1 MGGSS
6 GGGGGVQ
13 NVQTTV
19 TNTNIPQEF
28 YPYLQKS
35 LQQADA
41 LLQQDY
47 IPYEGQRVA
56 AYTPEQQAAFQGIT
70 GLASRSLPG
79 IDDARS
85 FTANQLVDPATGLPR
100 GASVTDATT
109 SYTAPTTGP
118 TTFSPG
124 TVSSTYTA
132 PASFASN
139 YTGREITSGY
149 QPGTIGTSYQGRE
162 IASTYNPGTI
172 TTGYNPQAITSTYNP
187 QTITSQFK
195 GANVGTDYRGREFTR
210 PDLASRIADFQNPF
224 QQQVLDVAQ
233 ERAER
238 AFNTQQAQ
246 RGLQATRAGG
256 ASAFGARGTLA
267 NLEAER
273 AFRDRQAAT
282 EADLL
287 LKGFDKATATAL
299 ADIDRGIRTQQ
310 LTDASR
316 RAAAGLG
323 LQGQIATGRFAQ
335 AAGAQGLQAQQ
346 LTDAARRAAGVQ
358 NLQAQQ
364 LTDAGLRAL
373 GAQGLQAAQLTD
385 AAQRAAGAQ
394 DLQAAQLSD
403 AASRAAGA
411 QGLQAAIAS
420 DAARRAS
427 GAQGLQAAQLSDASS
442 RAAGEQALRALF
454 AADSSAQKAGEQALR
469 AALASEDLKARG
481 GEQAIRAFSALEQAG
496 QAAGAQGLQAAIA
509 NQRAL
514 AQEKARLD
522 TLARFGIN
530 VDAQEQALDLQRI
543 GALQAAGADLRA
555 DQQRILDADYQDFL
569 RQRDFP
575 RDQLQFYSNI
585 LRGAQSGPMDRT
597 VAQAQ
602 PPANQAGQLFNFLLG
617 AAALNRAA

>member
-85 FTANQLVDPATGLPR
+85 FVGSQLVDPTTGTAK
-100 GASVTDATT
+100 GASITDATT

-118 TTFSPG
+118 TTFTPG

-132 PASFASN
+132 PASFASG
-139 YTGREITSGY
+139 YTGREVTSGY
-149 QPGTIGTSYQGRE
+149 QPGTIGTTYQGRE
-162 IASTYNPGTI
+162 IASTYRPGTI
-172 TTGYNPQAITSTYNP
+172 RSGFT
-187 QTITSQFK
+187 
-195 GANVGTDYRGREFTR
+195 GANVGTNYTGTQFTR

-224 QQQVLDVAQ
+224 QQQVLDVAK

-273 AFRDRQAAT
+273 GFRDRQAAQ

-310 LTDASR
+310 LTDESR
-316 RAAAGLG
+316 RAAAGLD

-335 AAGAQGLQAQQ
+335 AAGAQGLQAAQ
-346 LTDAARRAAGVQ
+346 LTDAAR
-358 NLQAQQ
+358 
-364 LTDAGLRAL
+364 
-373 GAQGLQAAQLTD
+373 
-385 AAQRAAGAQ
+385 RAAGAQ

-427 GAQGLQAAQLSDASS
+427 GAQGLQAAQLSDVSK

-454 AADSSAQKAGEQALR
+454 AADSAAQKAGEQNLR

>member
-85 FTANQLVDPATGLPR
+85 FVGSQFVDPTTGTAK
-100 GASVTDATT
+100 GASITDATT

-118 TTFSPG
+118 TTFTPG

-132 PASFASN
+132 PASFASG
-139 YTGREITSGY
+139 YTGREVTSGY
-149 QPGTIGTSYQGRE
+149 QPGTIGTTYQGRE
-162 IASTYNPGTI
+162 IASTYRPGTI
-172 TTGYNPQAITSTYNP
+172 RSGFT
-187 QTITSQFK
+187 
-195 GANVGTDYRGREFTR
+195 GANVGTNYTGTQFTR

-273 AFRDRQAAT
+273 GFRDRQAAT

-310 LTDASR
+310 LTDESR
-316 RAAAGLG
+316 RAAAGLD

-335 AAGAQGLQAQQ
+335 AAGAQGLQA
-346 LTDAARRAAGVQ
+346 
-358 NLQAQQ
+358 
-364 LTDAGLRAL
+364 
-373 GAQGLQAAQLTD
+373 
-385 AAQRAAGAQ
+385 
-394 DLQAAQLSD
+394 AQLSD
-403 AASRAAGA
+403 VSK
-411 QGLQAAIAS
+411 
-420 DAARRAS
+420 
-427 GAQGLQAAQLSDASS
+427 

-454 AADSSAQKAGEQALR
+454 AADSAAQKAGEQNLR

>member
-1 MGGSS
+1 MGGNS

-13 NVQTTV
+13 EVNTTV

-85 FTANQLVDPATGLPR
+85 FVGSQLVDPTTGIPK
-100 GASVTDATT
+100 GASVTDATA

-118 TTFSPG
+118 STFTPG

-132 PASFASN
+132 PASFASG
-139 YTGREITSGY
+139 YAGREVASGY
-149 QPGTIGTSYQGRE
+149 APGTIASGYAPGTIASGYQGRE
-162 IASTYNPGTI
+162 IASTYRPGTI
-172 TTGYNPQAITSTYNP
+172 RSGFTE
-187 QTITSQFK
+187 
-195 GANVGTDYRGREFTR
+195 ANVGTDYTGTQFTR
-210 PDLASRIADFQNPF
+210 PDLASRIAEFQNPF

-256 ASAFGARGTLA
+256 ASAFGARGALA

-273 AFRDRQAAT
+273 GFRDRQAAT

-299 ADIDRGIRTQQ
+299 ADIDRGIRTQE

-316 RAAAGLG
+316 RAAAGLD

-335 AAGAQGLQAQQ
+335 AAGAQGLQAAQ
-346 LTDAARRAAGVQ
+346 LTDAAR
-358 NLQAQQ
+358 
-364 LTDAGLRAL
+364 
-373 GAQGLQAAQLTD
+373 
-385 AAQRAAGAQ
+385 RAAGAQ

-420 DAARRAS
+420 DAAARAGGAQTLQGLIAS
-427 GAQGLQAAQLSDASS
+427 DAAQRAKGAQGLQAAQLSDVSK

-454 AADSSAQKAGEQALR
+454 AADSSAQKAGDQALR
-469 AALASEDLKARG
+469 AALASEDLKAKG

-496 QAAGAQGLQAAIA
+496 QTAGAQGLQAAIA

-575 RDQLQFYSNI
+575 RDQLAFYSNI

-597 VAQAQ
+597 VTQAQ